1 MPLSRHTPEHLFDR
15 TWRPGHPHRP
25 ARGRIRSLFVLTLLV
40 ALLGLIFGYIRL
52 TDADRV
58 RAMAEEYLSD
68 LLGTSV
74 EVERASLSLFEGLRL
89 DGIRVSAGE
98 RFGDVFTAGS
108 LLVSYDPAVLLRGR
122 IEATR
127 IVAIDPVVRV
137 IEDRDTGRWSFQ
149 SISDGLPDLP
159 EVPAGPV
166 DEERRLPLPLLLLR
180 NAQLAYGEIASNRY
194 VHRGTI
200 SIEAQLDP
208 IPNSRRYS
216 FRIASRSEREIGP
229 VIEGVLGV
237 GGEMIEASLPRFE
250 IGRDLQ
256 AMLPAQVR
264 TWWEEHALV
273 GALRIPRFKLERG
286 SDGRANFEVQAS
298 VDGAA
303 MAVQP
308 AEWLEPHEL
317 RRMTQANAAA
327 RSLRAMGL
335 DRFGL
340 LESVETSARAEP
352 ILLHDVSGTVTFT
365 NDAVR
370 VDSLLARHE
379 DNWVM
384 LSGRLG
390 GYDARA
396 PIQLRIESPRNKHLV
411 IPQAPTYLGSLP
423 PQVREIYHRL
433 RPSGQCDL
441 RLDLVRHRGDGRLDL
456 SGQLEIVNGQ
466 FIFER
471 FPYPVSRARGR
482 LIFGTD
488 PQTGREQLLIESVR
502 GFGIPGSMNE
512 GAIVEVN
519 GKVSPLDHT
528 SGIDIVVSG
537 RNLFADDT
545 LKAAMPPGTRR
556 ALRLFDPDGNGEFP
570 KFAGGFVCRVTRTV
584 GEVGQ
589 WTTDVEVDVHSGE
602 GRLVA
607 IPYPLKDVQA
617 KLVVHDDWIDLQR
630 ITMRKGDATLEVDGA
645 VRIEEDGPTDLDNA
659 AMDLNVRVR
668 NLPVD
673 DVLLKSLPENA
684 SKLLSRLGVGGKLD
698 LSGKVGQVAG
708 GQTTYDLT
716 INLRDGQVWPA
727 EGTFAAS
734 DATATLRALPGRLSI
749 DDLTARRGT
758 AVLNARGVI
767 LHPEGRSPTVELSGS
782 AKGLQLD
789 AGLYEALP
797 DNARAVWDRLRPEG
811 ALDATF
817 SYTDA
822 DREDYRIELTPVSLQ
837 LRPAALPAP
846 LTGITGRAIIAANAV
861 RLDEVRASLDRSLVR
876 VGGTIRRDDQ
886 PSELTLSVGELVV
899 DDRLLGALPETIS
912 KPLRDAGLRGTFSI
926 DLARFRFTEN
936 FADAQFAGIVRAVG
950 ASVDP
955 GIAMTD
961 LTGEARLGGRFV
973 EGTMQSLEGQFNFNT
988 LSLAGRSVTDL
999 RGRVLRSA
1007 GDRRIAISDLRAALA
1022 GGELAGQAEVIPGEA
1037 GQGRY
1042 ALSLVVRDADV
1053 RLLTGELDPRA
1064 DARLTASF
1072 AIEGNFND
1080 TASRRGRGDVVV
1092 AGKQLYRMPVVLGL
1106 LQMTSLS
1113 LPIAAPFDRGTASY
1127 SLQGSRLN
1135 VEAVELQAEG
1145 MRMNGSGLIDFNERL
1160 VAMTFTTDAAG
1171 WRIPVIGD
1179 VIEGARNQLLQI
1191 HVRGKLEEPKVGAGV
1206 VPTFT
1211 TTIDEIRKG
1220 N

>member
-1 MPLSRHTPEHLFDR
+1 M
-15 TWRPGHPHRP
+15 
-25 ARGRIRSLFVLTLLV
+25 LLLLIV
-40 ALLGLIFGYIRL
+40 LLGLIFGYIRL
-52 TDADRV
+52 TDPDRV

-98 RFGDVFTAGS
+98 RFGDVLTAGS

-137 IEDRDTGRWSFQ
+137 TEDRDTGRWSFQ
-149 SISDGLPDLP
+149 SISDGLPDLA
-159 EVPAGPV
+159 PAPAAQA

-180 NAQLAYGEIASNRY
+180 NAQLAYGEIAGGEY
-194 VHRGTI
+194 THRGTI

-208 IPNSRRYS
+208 VPNARRYS

-273 GALRIPRFKLERG
+273 GALRIPRFKLQRG
-286 SDGRANFEVQAS
+286 EDGRAQFEVQAS

-317 RRMTQANAAA
+317 RRMNQARRAAQ
-327 RSLRAMGL
+327 SLRGLGL

-340 LESVETSARAEP
+340 LESGESAARAEP

-365 NDAVR
+365 NHVVR

-384 LSGRLG
+384 LSGRLD
-390 GYDARA
+390 GYTARA
-396 PIQLRIESPRNKHLV
+396 PMQLRIESPRNKHLV
-411 IPQAPTYLGSLP
+411 IPPAPGYLGSLP
-423 PQVREIYHRL
+423 PQVREIYHRI
-433 RPSGQCDL
+433 RPGGQCEL
-441 RLDLVRHRGDGRLDL
+441 RLDLARSDENARLDL
-456 SGQLEIVNGQ
+456 SGRLEIVNGQ

-482 LIFGTD
+482 LVFGTD

-502 GFGIPGSMNE
+502 GFGIPGTLNE
-512 GAIVEVN
+512 GAIVEIN

-556 ALRLFDPDGNGEFP
+556 ALRLFDPDGRGEYP

-602 GRLVA
+602 GRLIA
-607 IPYPLKDVQA
+607 LPYPLKDVQA

-630 ITMRKGDATLEVDGA
+630 ITMRRGDATIEVDGA
-645 VRIEEDGPTDLDNA
+645 VRIDEDGPTDLDNA

-673 DVLLKSLPENA
+673 DVLLRSLPENG
-684 SKLLSRLGVGGKLD
+684 SKLLSRLGIGGKLD
-698 LSGKVGQVAG
+698 LSGKVGQLAG

-716 INLRDGQVWPA
+716 IHLREGQVWPA

-749 DDLTARRGT
+749 DELTARRGA
-758 AVLNARGVI
+758 AVLSARGVI
-767 LHPEGRSPTVELSGS
+767 LHPEGRDPTVELSGS

-797 DNARAVWDRLRPEG
+797 DNARAAWDRLRPDG
-811 ALDATF
+811 ALDVAFT
-817 SYTDA
+817 YTDA
-822 DREDYRIELTPVSLQ
+822 GRADYRIELIPVALQ

-846 LTGITGRAIIAANAV
+846 LTGVSGRAIITSAAV
-861 RLDEVRASLDRSLVR
+861 RLEDVRADLGGSHVR
-876 VGGTIRRDDQ
+876 AGGFIRRDDQ
-886 PSELTLSVGELVV
+886 PSELTLSVGELNV
-899 DDRLLGALPETIS
+899 DERLLTQLPEALG
-912 KPLRDAGLRGTFSI
+912 KPLADARLRGTISV
-926 DLARFRFTEN
+926 DLERFRFTEG
-936 FADAQFAGIVRAVG
+936 FAEAEFAGQLRAAG
-950 ASVDP
+950 ASIDP
-955 GIAMTD
+955 GIEMTD
-961 LTGEARLGGRFV
+961 VTGEARLSGKFV
-973 EGTMQSLEGQFNFNT
+973 SGALQSLDGQFTFNA
-988 LSLAGRSVTDL
+988 LSLAGRPVSDL
-999 RGRVLRSA
+999 RGRVVRSP
-1007 GDRRIAISDLRAALA
+1007 GDRRIAVSDLRATLA
-1022 GGELAGQAEVIPGEA
+1022 GGEVAGQAEVIPADA

-1042 ALSLVVRDADV
+1042 ALALVVRDADV
-1053 RLLTGELDPRA
+1053 RVLTGELDPRA
-1064 DARLTASF
+1064 EGRLTASF
-1072 AIEGNFND
+1072 AIEGSFND
-1080 TASRRGRGDVVV
+1080 IASRRGRGDVVV
-1092 AGKQLYRMPVVLGL
+1092 AGKQLYRMPVMLGL

-1113 LPIAAPFDRGTASY
+1113 LPIASPFDRGTASY

-1135 VEAVELQAEG
+1135 VEAVELLADG
-1145 MRMNGSGLIDFNERL
+1145 MRMNGSGLIDFHERL

-1171 WRIPVIGD
+1171 
-1179 VIEGARNQLLQI
+1179 EGARNQLLQI

-1206 VPTFT
+1206 LPTFT